1 MFEIGNTLRE
11 ARRARGLEILECEE
25 RTKIRGKYLRALED
39 EQFDVLPSPTYVRG
53 FLKTYSEFLELDS
66 QLVLDEHHSRFG
78 AVNPVTGDVERAG
91 RPPRRPSRRAKGITR
106 GRRTEVQLLWLA
118 IGGVMGLG
126 LLVWMG
132 IGDTTPDSTPIPPA
146 DQVAA
151 APAAPGP
158 EAPAATKAP
167 ANTGPARGEAPQRIK
182 IVLSG
187 LGDSGSYIEV
197 RARNAGGRE
206 VFRGTLGAG
215 SERSFTVSRG
225 LWVRS
230 GNTDGL
236 GISVNGEPQELS
248 GGVADFLITATGVQ
262 RVTG

>member
-1 MFEIGNTLRE
+1 VFEIGNTLRE

-25 RTKIRGKYLRALED
+25 RTKIRGKYLRALEA

-53 FLKTYSEFLELDS
+53 FLKTYADFLELDS
-66 QLVLDEHHSRFG
+66 QLVLDEHQSRCG
-78 AVNPVTGDVERAG
+78 TVNPISGEIERPG
-91 RPPRRPSRRAKGITR
+91 RPPRRRERRSSGLA
-106 GRRTEVQLLWLA
+106 RRRRSEVHLLWLA

-132 IGDTTPDSTPIPPA
+132 VGDTTPETPPLPPS
-146 DQVAA
+146 DNAA
-151 APAAPGP
+151 VAPAAPGP
-158 EAPAATKAP
+158 AAPAIAAP
-167 ANTGPARGEAPQRIK
+167 ANTGPARGEAPQRLT

-187 LGDSGSYIEV
+187 IGGSGSYVEV
-197 RARNAGGRE
+197 RGKDAEGRE
-206 VFRGTLGAG
+206 VFRGTLEAGA
-215 SERSFTVSRG
+215 ERTFTVSRG

-236 GISVNGEPQELS
+236 AISVNGRRYELA
-248 GGVADFLITATGVQ
+248 GGVADFQVTAGGVE

>member
-1 MFEIGNTLRE
+1 VFEIGNTLRE
-11 ARRARGLEILECEE
+11 ARRARDLDILECEE

-53 FLKTYSEFLELDS
+53 FLKTYADFLGLDS
-66 QLVLDEHHSRFG
+66 QLVLDEHQSRFG
-78 AVNPVTGDVERAG
+78 VVNPVTGDVERPG
-91 RPPRRPSRRAKGITR
+91 RPPQRRQQRRTGLAR

-132 IGDTTPDSTPIPPA
+132 VGDTTSDSPPIRPA
-146 DQVAA
+146 DPAA
-151 APAAPGP
+151 VAPAAPDP
-158 EAPAATKAP
+158 AAPAVAEAD
-167 ANTGPARGEAPQRIK
+167 AVTGPARGEAPQRLK
-182 IVLSG
+182 VVLTG
-187 LGDSGSYIEV
+187 TGDSGSYVEV
-197 RARNAGGRE
+197 RGRDADGRE
-206 VFRGTLGAG
+206 VFRGTLGLG
-215 SERSFTVSRG
+215 VERAFTVRRG

-236 GISVNGEPQELS
+236 DISVNGRGYELS
-248 GGVADFLITATGVQ
+248 GGVADFLVTATGVE